1 MNNKLR
7 RLNMNIYTRNIA
19 ALLKISLEE
28 ALTVQNLME
37 EDGFDFS
44 EATTAEFNREA
55 KYQFKNMT
63 VNA

>member
-1 MNNKLR
+1 
-7 RLNMNIYTRNIA
+7 MNIYTRNIA

-44 EATTAEFNREA
+44 EATTAGFNREA

>member
-1 MNNKLR
+1 
-7 RLNMNIYTRNIA
+7 MNIYTRNIA
-19 ALLKISLEE
+19 AFLKISLEE

>member
-7 RLNMNIYTRNIA
+7 RMKMNIYTRDIA

-28 ALTVQNLME
+28 ALKVQDMME

-44 EATTAEFNREA
+44 EATTAKFNSEA
-55 KYQFKNMT
+55 KYQYKNMT

>member
-1 MNNKLR
+1 
-7 RLNMNIYTRNIA
+7 MNIYTRDIA

-28 ALTVQNLME
+28 ALKVQDMME

-44 EATTAEFNREA
+44 EATTAKFNSEA
-55 KYQFKNMT
+55 KYQYKNMT